1 MPTTKTQAIRVLLV
15 DDHEVIRVGL
25 RTVLGQ
31 TQGVAVIGEAGTMA
45 EAVQQAQRLKPDVIL
60 MDVRLPDGSGI
71 DACREILGAL
81 PGTRVIFLTS
91 YADDDSV
98 LAAVLAGAHG
108 YILKEIDSP
117 ALLEAIRS
125 VAKGQS
131 ILDSH
136 VTERALRWLR
146 GLHDLPA
153 TSGTD
158 QLSSQ
163 EERVV
168 ALVAE
173 GKTNKEIAVALGLSD
188 KTVKNY
194 LANVFQ
200 KLRITRRAQAT
211 CLFCETARM
220 SDQHSDLLLLGSKS

>member
-1 MPTTKTQAIRVLLV
+1 MLTTKTHVIRVLLV

-31 TQGVAVIGEAGTMA
+31 TQGIAVVGEAGTMA
-45 EAVQQAQRLKPDVIL
+45 EAVQQAQRVKPDVIL

-71 DACREILGAL
+71 DACREILEAL

-108 YILKEIDSP
+108 YVLKEIDSP

-131 ILDSH
+131 ILDAH

-158 QLSSQ
+158 QLSTQ

-173 GKTNKEIAVALGLSD
+173 GKTNKEIAAALGLSD

-200 KLRITRRAQAT
+200 KLRITRRAQAAA
-211 CLFCETARM
+211 FFVKR
-220 SDQHSDLLLLGSKS
+220 QG

>member
-1 MPTTKTQAIRVLLV
+1 MLTTKTQAIRVLLV

-25 RTVLGQ
+25 RTVFGQ
-31 TQGVAVIGEAGTMA
+31 TQGVMVVGEAGTMA

-60 MDVRLPDGSGI
+60 MDVRLPDGSGV

-108 YILKEIDSP
+108 YVLKEIDSP
-117 ALLEAIRS
+117 ALLDAIRS

-131 ILDSH
+131 ILDSS

-153 TSGTD
+153 ASGTD

-173 GKTNKEIAVALGLSD
+173 GKTNKEIAVTLGLSD

-200 KLRITRRAQAT
+200 KLRITRRAQAAA
-211 CLFCETARM
+211 FFVKR
-220 SDQHSDLLLLGSKS
+220 QG

>member
-1 MPTTKTQAIRVLLV
+1 MADAI
-15 DDHEVIRVGL
+15 
-25 RTVLGQ
+25 
-31 TQGVAVIGEAGTMA
+31 
-45 EAVQQAQRLKPDVIL
+45 QQAQRLKPDVIL
-60 MDVRLPDGSGI
+60 MDVRLPDGSGV

-117 ALLEAIRS
+117 ALLEAILS

-131 ILDSH
+131 ILDSS

-153 TSGTD
+153 TPGTD

-200 KLRITRRAQAT
+200 KLRITRRAQAAA
-211 CLFCETARM
+211 FFVKR
-220 SDQHSDLLLLGSKS
+220 QG

>member
-1 MPTTKTQAIRVLLV
+1 MRTTKTHVIRVLLV

-25 RTVLGQ
+25 RTVFGQ
-31 TQGVAVIGEAGTMA
+31 TQDVTVIGEAGTMA

-60 MDVRLPDGSGI
+60 MDIRLPDGSGI
-71 DACREILGAL
+71 DACREILGTL

-108 YILKEIDSP
+108 YVLKEIDSP

-131 ILDSH
+131 ILDSS

-146 GLHDLPA
+146 GLHDLP
-153 TSGTD
+153 TSSGTD

-200 KLRITRRAQAT
+200 KLRITRRAQAAA
-211 CLFCETARM
+211 FFVKR
-220 SDQHSDLLLLGSKS
+220 HG

>member
-1 MPTTKTQAIRVLLV
+1 MLTTKTHVIRVLLV

-31 TQGVAVIGEAGTMA
+31 TQGIAVVGEAGTMA
-45 EAVQQAQRLKPDVIL
+45 EAAQQAQRLKPDVIL

-91 YADDDSV
+91 YAEDDSV

-108 YILKEIDSP
+108 YVLKEIDSP
-117 ALLEAIRS
+117 TLLEAIRT

-173 GKTNKEIAVALGLSD
+173 GKTNKEIAAALGLSD

-200 KLRITRRAQAT
+200 KLRITRRAQAAA
-211 CLFCETARM
+211 FFVKR
-220 SDQHSDLLLLGSKS
+220 QG

>member
-1 MPTTKTQAIRVLLV
+1 MLSTKTHVIRVLLV

-31 TQGVAVIGEAGTMA
+31 TQGIAVVGEAGTMA

-108 YILKEIDSP
+108 YVLKEIDSP
-117 ALLEAIRS
+117 ALLDAIRT

-200 KLRITRRAQAT
+200 KLRITRRAQAAA
-211 CLFCETARM
+211 FFVKR
-220 SDQHSDLLLLGSKS
+220 QG

>member
-1 MPTTKTQAIRVLLV
+1 MLTTKTQVQTVRVLLV

-25 RTVLGQ
+25 RTVLAQNPGI
-31 TQGVAVIGEAGTMA
+31 TVVGEAGTMTDA
-45 EAVQQAQRLKPDVIL
+45 ILQTQKLHPDVVL
-60 MDVRLPDGSGI
+60 MDVRLPDGSGV
-71 DACREILGAL
+71 DACREILGTL
-81 PGTRVIFLTS
+81 PATRIIFLTS

-108 YILKEIDSP
+108 YVLKEIDS
-117 ALLEAIRS
+117 AGLLEAIRS

-131 ILDSH
+131 ILDST
-136 VTERALRWLR
+136 VTERALKWLR
-146 GLHDLPA
+146 GVHELPA
-153 TSGTD
+153 APGTD

-200 KLRITRRAQAT
+200 KLRITRRAQAAA
-211 CLFCETARM
+211 FFVKR
-220 SDQHSDLLLLGSKS
+220 QG

>member
-1 MPTTKTQAIRVLLV
+1 MLTTRTHAIRVLLV

-31 TQGVAVIGEAGTMA
+31 AQGIAVVGEAGTMA
-45 EAVQQAQRLKPDVIL
+45 EAAPQAQRLKPDVIL

-71 DACREILGAL
+71 DACREILGTL

-108 YILKEIDSP
+108 YVLKEIDSP

-173 GKTNKEIAVALGLSD
+173 GKTNKEIAAALGLSD

-200 KLRITRRAQAT
+200 KLRITRRAQAAA
-211 CLFCETARM
+211 FFVKR
-220 SDQHSDLLLLGSKS
+220 QG

>member
-1 MPTTKTQAIRVLLV
+1 MFTTKAQAIRVLLV

-31 TQGVAVIGEAGTMA
+31 TQGVTVVGEAGTIA
-45 EAVQQAQRLKPDVIL
+45 EAIQQTQRLKPDVIL
-60 MDVRLPDGSGI
+60 MDVRLPDGSGV

-108 YILKEIDSP
+108 YVLKEIDSS
-117 ALLEAIRS
+117 ALLEAIRT
-125 VAKGQS
+125 VANGQS
-131 ILDSH
+131 ILDSS

-153 TSGTD
+153 TPGTD
-158 QLSSQ
+158 ELSAQ

-194 LANVFQ
+194 LANIFQ
-200 KLRITRRAQAT
+200 KLRITRRAQAAA
-211 CLFCETARM
+211 FFVKR
-220 SDQHSDLLLLGSKS
+220 QG

>member
-1 MPTTKTQAIRVLLV
+1 MLTPKTHGIRVLLV

-25 RTVLGQ
+25 RTVFGQ
-31 TQGVAVIGEAGTMA
+31 TQGIVVVGEASTME

-71 DACREILGAL
+71 DACREILGVL
-81 PGTRVIFLTS
+81 PETRIIFLTS
-91 YADDDSV
+91 FADDDSV

-108 YILKEIDSP
+108 YVLKEIDSP

-136 VTERALRWLR
+136 VTEQALRWLR

-158 QLSSQ
+158 QLSTQ

-173 GKTNKEIAVALGLSD
+173 GKTNKEIAAALGLSD

-200 KLRITRRAQAT
+200 KLRITRRAQAAA
-211 CLFCETARM
+211 FFVKR
-220 SDQHSDLLLLGSKS
+220 QG

>member
-1 MPTTKTQAIRVLLV
+1 MLTTKTQVQTVRVLLV

-25 RTVLGQ
+25 RTVLAQ
-31 TQGVAVIGEAGTMA
+31 NQGITVVGEAGTMA
-45 EAVQQAQRLKPDVIL
+45 DAILQAQKLKPDVVL
-60 MDVRLPDGSGI
+60 MDVRLPDGSGV

-81 PGTRVIFLTS
+81 PDTRVIFLTS

-108 YILKEIDSP
+108 YVLKEIDSP
-117 ALLEAIRS
+117 GLLEAIRS

-131 ILDSH
+131 ILDST

-146 GLHDLPA
+146 GVHDLPA
-153 TSGTD
+153 PPGTD

-200 KLRITRRAQAT
+200 KLRITRRAQAAA
-211 CLFCETARM
+211 FFVKR
-220 SDQHSDLLLLGSKS
+220 QG

>member
-1 MPTTKTQAIRVLLV
+1 MLTTKAQAIRVLLV
-15 DDHEVIRVGL
+15 DDHEVVRVGL

-31 TQGVAVIGEAGTMA
+31 TQGVTVVGEAGTMA
-45 EAVQQAQRLKPDVIL
+45 DAIQQAQRLKPDVIL
-60 MDVRLPDGSGI
+60 MDVRLSDGSGV
-71 DACREILGAL
+71 DACREILGAV
-81 PGTRVIFLTS
+81 PETRVIFLTS

-108 YILKEIDSP
+108 YVLKEIDSP
-117 ALLEAIRS
+117 ALLEAILS

-131 ILDSH
+131 ILDSS

-153 TSGTD
+153 TPGTD

-200 KLRITRRAQAT
+200 KLRITRRAQAAA
-211 CLFCETARM
+211 FFVKR
-220 SDQHSDLLLLGSKS
+220 QG

>member
-1 MPTTKTQAIRVLLV
+1 MLTTKTHVIRVLLV

-31 TQGVAVIGEAGTMA
+31 AQGIAVVGEAGTMA
-45 EAVQQAQRLKPDVIL
+45 EAVEQAQRLKPDVIL

-81 PGTRVIFLTS
+81 PGTRIIFLTS

-108 YILKEIDSP
+108 YVLKEIDSP

-136 VTERALRWLR
+136 VTEQALRWLR

-158 QLSSQ
+158 QLSTQ

-173 GKTNKEIAVALGLSD
+173 GKTNKEIAAALGLSD

-200 KLRITRRAQAT
+200 KLRITRRAQAAA
-211 CLFCETARM
+211 FFVKR
-220 SDQHSDLLLLGSKS
+220 QG

>member
-1 MPTTKTQAIRVLLV
+1 MLTLKTHGIRVLLV

-25 RTVLGQ
+25 RTVFGQ
-31 TQGVAVIGEAGTMA
+31 TQGIVVVGEASTME

-81 PGTRVIFLTS
+81 PETRIIFLTS
-91 YADDDSV
+91 FADDDSV

-108 YILKEIDSP
+108 YVLKEIDSP

-158 QLSSQ
+158 QLSTQ

-173 GKTNKEIAVALGLSD
+173 GKTNKEIAAALGLSD

-200 KLRITRRAQAT
+200 KLRITRRAQAAA
-211 CLFCETARM
+211 FFVKR
-220 SDQHSDLLLLGSKS
+220 QG

>member
-1 MPTTKTQAIRVLLV
+1 MLTTKTQAIRILLV

-31 TQGVAVIGEAGTMA
+31 TQGVTVVGEAGTVA
-45 EAVQQAQRLKPDVIL
+45 DALQQAQRLKPDVIL
-60 MDVRLPDGSGI
+60 MDVRLPDGSGV
-71 DACREILGAL
+71 DACREILGSL

-98 LAAVLAGAHG
+98 LAAVLAGAQG
-108 YILKEIDSP
+108 YVLKEIDSP

-125 VAKGQS
+125 VANGQS
-131 ILDSH
+131 ILDSS

-153 TSGTD
+153 PPGTD

-200 KLRITRRAQAT
+200 KLRITRRAQAAA
-211 CLFCETARM
+211 FFVKR
-220 SDQHSDLLLLGSKS
+220 QG

>member
-1 MPTTKTQAIRVLLV
+1 MLTTKTHVIRILLV

-31 TQGVAVIGEAGTMA
+31 TQGIAVVGEAGTMA
-45 EAVQQAQRLKPDVIL
+45 EAVQQAQRVKPDVIL

-108 YILKEIDSP
+108 YVLKEIDSP
-117 ALLEAIRS
+117 ALLDAIHS

-200 KLRITRRAQAT
+200 KLRITRRAQAAA
-211 CLFCETARM
+211 FFVKR
-220 SDQHSDLLLLGSKS
+220 QG